1 MQVSGLSWDTFW
13 KGETEIRGTAAD
25 GEETYRVRILYKGS
39 RVFDY
44 SCSRMG
50 KNGQPTGFCSV
61 SCTPGENGI
70 AMCPHGQAVLEAYL
84 KNRESGGLR
93 PVSTS
98 QRVRFMIREYTNRAV
113 GRITGA
119 GEEGRVRL
127 VPRLFFWQGADPCPL
142 FCGHPEAL

>member
-50 KNGQPTGFCSV
+50 
-61 SCTPGENGI
+61 
-70 AMCPHGQAVLEAYL
+70 
-84 KNRESGGLR
+84 
-93 PVSTS
+93 
-98 QRVRFMIREYTNRAV
+98 
-113 GRITGA
+113 
-119 GEEGRVRL
+119 
-127 VPRLFFWQGADPCPL
+127 
-142 FCGHPEAL
+142 